1 MLMISIADIEQ
12 KAQSSH
18 AHALLRECLKRKGI
32 VYEKGVSAVVKNQYG
47 KPSLA
52 DYPEVHYN
60 VSHAVGICACIVSD
74 TECGIDC
81 EKVRDYRPGVM
92 KRAFSETE
100 KALVENA
107 PDRDLMFFRLW
118 TLKESYI
125 KAIGMGLSY
134 PLKDACFDLTESGIV
149 SAPEGYRFRQYVLKG
164 GYVVSVCERSQGLV
178 DDKASDNGGD
188 AGEK

>member
-1 MLMISIADIEQ
+1 
-12 KAQSSH
+12 
-18 AHALLRECLKRKGI
+18 
-32 VYEKGVSAVVKNQYG
+32 
-47 KPSLA
+47 
-52 DYPEVHYN
+52 
-60 VSHAVGICACIVSD
+60 
-74 TECGIDC
+74 
-81 EKVRDYRPGVM
+81 
-92 KRAFSETE
+92 
-100 KALVENA
+100 
-107 PDRDLMFFRLW
+107 MFFRLW